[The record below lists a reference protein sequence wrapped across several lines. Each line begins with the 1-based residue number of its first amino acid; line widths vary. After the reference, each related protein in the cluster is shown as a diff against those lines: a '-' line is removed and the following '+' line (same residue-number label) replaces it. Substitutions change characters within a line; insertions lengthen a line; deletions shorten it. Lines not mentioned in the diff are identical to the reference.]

1 MQMIDT
7 TIKTILAEMPMDSQE
22 KVEFKKILQIVA
34 GFAEEVN
41 LEISEERWLSMGVHL
56 LSTMRRLKKGEKLP
70 RVDPFI
76 LEQVSLE
83 MMELSKKVLQK
94 IDAVNECF
102 NDDTEAVLLALHFE
116 TAKNGNVR

>member
-7 TIKTILAEMPMDSQE
+7 IIKTILVEMPMNSQE
-22 KVEFKKILQIVA
+22 MAELKELLQFVA
-34 GFAEEVN
+34 GIAEDVN

-56 LSTMRRLKKGEKLP
+56 LSAIRRLKKGEKLP
-70 RVDPFI
+70 TVDPFI

-83 MMELSKKVLQK
+83 MMELSRKVLRN
-94 IDAVNECF
+94 IDSVNECS

-116 TAKNGNVR
+116 TAQNGN